1 MLEKVIDNHSH
12 SGLLSIHHQG
22 TSQPP
27 MYVCLCKAVTDS
39 DIIEAANGG
48 VRTMRQ
54 LARETGCSSNCGRC
68 AVTAAEILGQV
79 ASQGGSS
86 NIEVVSQ
93 SHEPSIA

>member
-1 MLEKVIDNHSH
+1 
-12 SGLLSIHHQG
+12 
-22 TSQPP
+22 

-79 ASQGGSS
+79 NGQSP
-86 NIEVVSQ
+86 NMLEVVSQ
-93 SHEPSIA
+93 SRDATIA

>member
-1 MLEKVIDNHSH
+1 
-12 SGLLSIHHQG
+12 
-22 TSQPP
+22 

-68 AVTAAEILGQV
+68 AVTAAEILGQ
-79 ASQGGSS
+79 AMSQSA
-86 NIEVVSQ
+86 NMLNVVSQ
-93 SHEPSIA
+93 PQEASIA

>member
-1 MLEKVIDNHSH
+1 
-12 SGLLSIHHQG
+12 
-22 TSQPP
+22 

-68 AVTAAEILGQV
+68 AVTAAEILGQ
-79 ASQGGSS
+79 AMSQSA
-86 NIEVVSQ
+86 NMLNVVSQ
-93 SHEPSIA
+93 PQEAVIA